1 MRTESRRSCAAV
13 SWTEELRQ
21 SAFFPPAHRPDR
33 LPAGPNSRCRRADGG
48 SSAGWPARSIRAFSN
63 ARRGRSPSGLA
74 RSPLAG
80 LLPVPVGRSIPR
92 SGLAVRGAE
101 RIRGLLAGA
110 GRRLLGAVGLSE
122 RRPRRWEASGEPAVG
137 ARVTAV
143 PVFPPARYEGDDHHE
158 RCSSADA
165 DGDPS
170 PHREATG
177 LAVLFLG

>member
-1 MRTESRRSCAAV
+1 M
-13 SWTEELRQ
+13 
-21 SAFFPPAHRPDR
+21 
-33 LPAGPNSRCRRADGG
+33 
-48 SSAGWPARSIRAFSN
+48 
-63 ARRGRSPSGLA
+63 
-74 RSPLAG
+74 AG

-101 RIRGLLAGA
+101 RIRGLLAGAGRVAGLAVVAA